1 MQDIR
6 LCVRLLGINTGT
18 VALRMALLKHMG
30 RQVIL
35 PSQVQPLHVIERA
48 P

>member
-6 LCVRLLGINTGT
+6 RCVRLLGIKTNT
-18 VALRMALLKHMG
+18 VALRVAWLKHMG

-35 PSQVQPLHVIERA
+35 PSQVQPPHALERA
-48 P
+48 A